1 MKNLVNLI
9 IKMALITVILALL
22 IPVYGAST
30 WTQTIITAAVLTLL
44 SYILSDLWI
53 LPKYGNLGSLI
64 ADLGL
69 SVLTVWAMARALPQF
84 ELSATGLWVI
94 AVAFTVGE
102 WLYHYYLLTTRA
114 FGKGME
120 ER

>member
-22 IPVYGAST
+22 IPVYGEST
-30 WTQTIITAAVLTLL
+30 WTQTLVTAAVLTLL

-53 LPKYGNLGSLI
+53 LPKYGNLASLI

-69 SVLTVWAMARALPQF
+69 GALTIWAMEQALPQF
-84 ELSATGLWVI
+84 VLSATGLWVI
-94 AVAFTVGE
+94 AIVFTIGE
-102 WLYHYYLLTTRA
+102 WLFHYYLLTTRA
-114 FGKGME
+114 FGKGVE